1 MLISI
6 VIPCYYSEKT
16 IQKEAE
22 LILEEFSHNKGYECE
37 IILVNDGS
45 TDNTF
50 DVIKELARE
59 HSNIKG
65 INLMKNFGQHNALM
79 AGLRFTSGQYVMG
92 MDDDMQTHPSQMF
105 KLIHK
110 IEEGYDL
117 VYGIYPE
124 KKNSALKNMTSRINK
139 TTSRIMLGRPKS
151 VESSNFWIIT
161 KALRDEVITFE
172 TYNPYIDAIFY
183 RATKNIGMVPVEH
196 FKRDYGQSGYTF
208 KKLLRLWMAYWNFS
222 AIPLRISLFVG
233 IFAAVTGAV
242 LSVILIINKILSPDI
257 PMGWSSMMC
266 ILVMLFGILLMMMG
280 VFGEYVG
287 KTLLMLNKTPQYI
300 VRDEVGIKKTGTAQK
315 TDSAEMELH
324 AGKSGDAGIKMR
336 RP

>member
-16 IQKEAE
+16 IRKEAE
-22 LILEEFSHNKGYECE
+22 LILEEFNHNKGYECE
-37 IILVNDGS
+37 LILVNDGS
-45 TDNTF
+45 TDKTF
-50 DVIKELARE
+50 DVIKELAHE

-124 KKNSALKNMTSRINK
+124 KKNSALKNLTSRINK

-161 KALRDEVITFE
+161 NALRDEVIKFE
-172 TYNPYIDAIFY
+172 TFNPYVDAIFY
-183 RATKNIGMVPVEH
+183 RATNNIGMVPVEH

-208 KKLLRLWMAYWNFS
+208 KKLLKLWMAYWNFS

-233 IFAAVTGAV
+233 IFAAVTGAI
-242 LSVILIINKILSPDI
+242 LTIILIVNKILSPDI
-257 PMGWSSMMC
+257 PIGWSSMMC
-266 ILVMLFGILLMMMG
+266 ILVMLFGILMMMMG
-280 VFGEYVG
+280 VLGEYVG
-287 KTLLMLNKTPQYI
+287 KTLLMLNKTPQFI
-300 VRDEVGIKKTGTAQK
+300 VRDEVGLKKSEAAQK
-315 TDSAEMELH
+315 TESVEMEFH
-324 AGKSGDAGIKMR
+324 AVQRDDADIKER

>member
-16 IQKEAE
+16 IRKEAE
-22 LILEEFSHNKGYECE
+22 LILEEFTHNKGYECE
-37 IILVNDGS
+37 LILVNDGS
-45 TDNTF
+45 TDKTF

-124 KKNSALKNMTSRINK
+124 KKNSALKNLTSRINK

-161 KALRDEVITFE
+161 NALRDEVIKFE
-172 TYNPYIDAIFY
+172 TFNPYVDAIFY
-183 RATKNIGMVPVEH
+183 RATNNIGMVPVEH

-208 KKLLRLWMAYWNFS
+208 KKLLKLWMAYWNFS

-233 IFAAVTGAV
+233 IFAAVTGAI
-242 LSVILIINKILSPDI
+242 LTIILIVNKILSPDI
-257 PMGWSSMMC
+257 PIGWSSMMC
-266 ILVMLFGILLMMMG
+266 ILVMLFGILMMMMG
-280 VFGEYVG
+280 VLGEYVG
-287 KTLLMLNKTPQYI
+287 KTLLMLNKTPQFI
-300 VRDEVGIKKTGTAQK
+300 VRDEVGLKKSEAAQK
-315 TDSAEMELH
+315 TESVEMEFH
-324 AGKSGDAGIKMR
+324 AVQRDDADIKER

>member
-16 IQKEAE
+16 IRKEAE
-22 LILEEFSHNKGYECE
+22 FILEEFSHNKGYECE
-37 IILVNDGS
+37 LILVNDGS
-45 TDNTF
+45 TDKTF
-50 DVIKELARE
+50 DVIKELAHE

-124 KKNSALKNMTSRINK
+124 KKNSALKNLTSRINK

-161 KALRDEVITFE
+161 NALRDEVIKFE
-172 TYNPYIDAIFY
+172 TFNPYVDAIFY
-183 RATKNIGMVPVEH
+183 RATNNIGMVPVEH

-208 KKLLRLWMAYWNFS
+208 KKLLKLWMAYWNFS

-233 IFAAVTGAV
+233 IFAAVTGAI
-242 LSVILIINKILSPDI
+242 LTIILIVNKILSPDI
-257 PMGWSSMMC
+257 PIGWSSMMC
-266 ILVMLFGILLMMMG
+266 ILVMLFGILMMMMG
-280 VFGEYVG
+280 VLGEYVG
-287 KTLLMLNKTPQYI
+287 KTLLMLNKTPQFI
-300 VRDEVGIKKTGTAQK
+300 VRDEVGLKKSEAAQK
-315 TDSAEMELH
+315 TESVEMEFH
-324 AGKSGDAGIKMR
+324 AVQRDDADIKER

>member
-16 IQKEAE
+16 IRKEAE
-22 LILEEFSHNKGYECE
+22 LILEEFTHNKGYECE
-37 IILVNDGS
+37 LILVNDGS
-45 TDNTF
+45 TDKTF

-124 KKNSALKNMTSRINK
+124 KKNSALKNLTSRINK

-161 KALRDEVITFE
+161 NALRDEVIKFE
-172 TYNPYIDAIFY
+172 TFNPYVDAIFY
-183 RATKNIGMVPVEH
+183 RATNNIGMVPVEH

-208 KKLLRLWMAYWNFS
+208 KKLLKLWMAYWNFS

-233 IFAAVTGAV
+233 IFAAVTGAI
-242 LSVILIINKILSPDI
+242 LTIILIVNKILSPDI
-257 PMGWSSMMC
+257 PIGWSSMMC
-266 ILVMLFGILLMMMG
+266 ILVMLFGILMMMMG
-280 VFGEYVG
+280 VLGEYVG
-287 KTLLMLNKTPQYI
+287 KTLLMLNKTPQFI
-300 VRDEVGIKKTGTAQK
+300 VRDEVGLKKSEAAQK
-315 TDSAEMELH
+315 TESIEMEFH
-324 AGKSGDAGIKMR
+324 AVQRDDADIKER